1 MEICGEIIDAAVT
14 IFILGGILGIGY
26 VGFHIV
32 VDIFEWL
39 WPF

>member
-1 MEICGEIIDAAVT
+1 MEICREIIDVAVT

-26 VGFHIV
+26 VGFNIV